1 MALLGRYVNKTL
13 LPKFETRS
21 GQRRVVVVSFVI
33 NFRFKIILFVASVI
47 GLYK

>member
-1 MALLGRYVNKTL
+1 MALMGLYVKTL
-13 LPKFETRS
+13 LPMVETRS

-33 NFRFKIILFVASVI
+33 KFRLEMILSVASV

>member
-1 MALLGRYVNKTL
+1 MALLGQYVNKTL

-21 GQRRVVVVSFVI
+21 GQRRVIVSFDI
-33 NFRFKIILFVASVI
+33 NFRFEILFVTSVV